1 LSRFQARIEDCVA
14 FGVEHIWI
22 FDPERRLAYTASESG
37 LHPVRSDELTVPG
50 TAIRVV
56 ISELFGELD
65 RG

>member
-1 LSRFQARIEDCVA
+1 LGSGRFGA
-14 FGVEHIWI
+14 FDVKHIWI
-22 FDPERRLAYTASESG
+22 FDAERRMAFTASESG

-56 ISELFGELD
+56 ISELLAELD

>member
-1 LSRFQARIEDCVA
+1 MK
-14 FGVEHIWI
+14 HIWI
-22 FDPERRLAYTASESG
+22 FDAERRMAFTASESG

-56 ISELFGELD
+56 ISELLAELD